1 MKGEEFQTLVGQLG
15 ALSEGQRAALLKPL
29 SCATKPD
36 EVIRLIETQ
45 FDASPR
51 CGHCGSALFKRWGV
65 EAGLKRYKCKGCNR
79 TFNALTGTPLA
90 TFKPVTAGWPT
101 PRRWSTGSS
110 SGRPPSGRASI
121 SQPHFA
127 GGTVPESPQDHESR
141 RLTGIV
147 EADETFF
154 LKSAKG
160 SKKLVGAARESAAAR
175 REEGDLDE

>member
-15 ALSEGQRAALLKPL
+15 ALSEGQRAALLKVL
-29 SCATKPD
+29 SGAKKPD

-65 EAGLKRYKCKGCNR
+65 DAGLKRYKCKGCNK

-90 TFKPVTAGWPT
+90 TLKHRDRWLAYAKALVDGVSLRKAAKRARIDLTTAF
-101 PRRWSTGSS
+101 RW
-110 SGRPPSGRASI
+110 RHR
-121 SQPHFA
+121 FLK
-127 GGTVPESPQDHESR
+127 VPKTTKAAAV
-141 RLTGIV
+141 TGIV

-160 SKKLVGAARESAAAR
+160 SKKLVGRSPR
-175 REEGDLDE
+175 KRGGT